1 MNIIEVVGKAGNTFS
16 ELSTDSA
23 QDLDTDTTLAF
34 KDSDDR
40 LLTSL
45 FIQVQDNDLRF
56 CYGSTPEPGGLGM
69 VLSVGQTLYLKNPAN
84 IRALEYI
91 SNVAGDH
98 ATLMITPFYGN
109 K

>member
-1 MNIIEVVGKAGNTFS
+1 MNVLEVRGKAGNTFS
-16 ELSTDSA
+16 EASTNTA

-34 KDSDDR
+34 KDSNGR
-40 LLTSL
+40 LITALL
-45 FIQVQDNDLRF
+45 IQVQDNDLRF

-69 VLSVGQTLYLKNPAN
+69 VLAKEQNLYLENPAN
-84 IRALEYI
+84 IRAFEYI
-91 SNVAGDH
+91 SNIAGAH